1 MVTIIVSIMLVAAL
15 FGFLFRDEKF
25 SFSDSG
31 AGIGL
36 IVGIFVGVTLSD
48 MIPAKFEEQ
57 IISFP
62 LEKVQYKTDT
72 VATFLR
78 TETIECKEHYILSYY
93 EENGYL
99 KQDTFLTEKVLIQ
112 TSCDTAKVEFKKFS
126 LDEDATINYFSIQ
139 DPPDPEIIIY
149 LPSCPIE

>member
-1 MVTIIVSIMLVAAL
+1 MVTIIISIMLVAAL
-15 FGFLFRDEKF
+15 FGFIFRDEKF

-31 AGIGL
+31 AGIGV

-78 TETIECKEHYILSYY
+78 TETIECKEHLCRLYFKTTRWWKNQIGIL
-93 EENGYL
+93 
-99 KQDTFLTEKVLIQ
+99 
-112 TSCDTAKVEFKKFS
+112 
-126 LDEDATINYFSIQ
+126 
-139 DPPDPEIIIY
+139 
-149 LPSCPIE
+149 